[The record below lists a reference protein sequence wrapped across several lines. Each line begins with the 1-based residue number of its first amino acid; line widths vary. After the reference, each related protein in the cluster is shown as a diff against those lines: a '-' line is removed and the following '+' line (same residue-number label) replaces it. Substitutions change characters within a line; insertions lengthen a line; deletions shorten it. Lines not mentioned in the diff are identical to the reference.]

1 MRARVG
7 RCGAFWMPNS
17 PHWRI
22 IGCPRAGT
30 FLTHLVEGI
39 PGWDW
44 GVAMASG
51 VRFLTVCF
59 AGGASSAVA
68 PGQGSSSSGALA
80 RGSGRRALRG
90 TLSETRSK
98 WRGGRRPAERWYDID
113 RAVQRAPR
121 RAASSLACCGL
132 PGRLGRH
139 WAALWVPHVEALAAS
154 SWESGIFSQPAGT
167 TLPRSERACEQK
179 RGEAANMGGST
190 SCVPKNGSERS
201 PLRAPRAI
209 TRVTQIGE
217 APDCQGSAGQRAL
230 PR

>member
-1 MRARVG
+1 
-7 RCGAFWMPNS
+7 
-17 PHWRI
+17 
-22 IGCPRAGT
+22 
-30 FLTHLVEGI
+30 
-39 PGWDW
+39 
-44 GVAMASG
+44 MASG

-80 RGSGRRALRG
+80 RGSGTRAPTG

-154 SWESGIFSQPAGT
+154 SWESGTFSPPAGT

-179 RGEAANMGGST
+179 RGEAANAGGST
-190 SCVPKNGSERS
+190 SCVLSKRLGAIPATPTR
-201 PLRAPRAI
+201 PI
-209 TRVTQIGE
+209 TRVTQSSE
-217 APDCQGSAGQRAL
+217 EPDCQGSAGRRAL